1 MKKLFVAATLGLALV
16 ACGGKDEDTEKTQTS
31 DKSEN
36 SGKTENTA
44 PTVCDC
50 VKWGEQYR
58 KESRAADGKE
68 ARYTVKANWK
78 DRMDQCNKLGEGK
91 SEEELK
97 AMREEAKN
105 CK

>member
-16 ACGGKDEDTEKTQTS
+16 SCGGEDE
-31 DKSEN
+31 KSEN

-50 VKWGEQYR
+50 VEWSNSMM
-58 KESRAADGKE
+58 KEMVDTKDDAAK
-68 ARYTVKANWK
+68 KALEEK
-78 DRMDQCNKLGEGK
+78 YADKIKACDKLGEGK
-91 SEEELK
+91 TPEEMK
-97 AMREEAKN
+97 KMMEEAER